1 MPRNKQQYTPTRPLL
16 NRTQMAAELNGTKAQ
31 LDNLRRQGA
40 IPFIQVGHFIRF
52 DRDAVLAALEKY
64 TIQER
69 NYFLRAGAQ
78 QSLRAAAERELM
90 PGQGGKRS
98 AGRPRRNAA

>member
-1 MPRNKQQYTPTRPLL
+1 
-16 NRTQMAAELNGTKAQ
+16 MAAELNGTKPQ

-69 NYFLRAGAQ
+69 NYYLGATAQ
-78 QSLRAAAERELM
+78 QSLRDAAKRELM
-90 PGQGGKRS
+90 PPTQGGKRGP
-98 AGRPRRNAA
+98 GRPRKDAA

>member
-1 MPRNKQQYTPTRPLL
+1 MPRKQQYTPARPLL

-52 DRDAVLAALEKY
+52 DRDAVIAALQNY
-64 TIQER
+64 TIHAPCER
-69 NYFLRAGAQ
+69 FTDRP
-78 QSLRAAAERELM
+78 SRKHAA
-90 PGQGGKRS
+90 
-98 AGRPRRNAA
+98 